1 MIGQEFSNLT
11 GKILIASPYTMEGNI
26 FHQSLIYVVHHSN
39 DGAVGFIVN
48 RPINNGTSIS
58 SLLKKTEP
66 NIDLSL
72 LNLEIHV
79 GGPLEL
85 ERGFFLHSA
94 EYGKNLLFKPENSD
108 LAVSSNIEILK
119 DITTGAGPK
128 LNMFTIGYT
137 GWNAGQIE
145 FEIQN
150 NLWIVAE
157 PDKDLIFG
165 TDASSKWLNAFI
177 NLDIDSSDFVPH
189 LANC

>member
-1 MIGQEFSNLT
+1 MKRKVSVF
-11 GKILIASPYTMEGNI
+11 LIAIIYFTLTFAAAQTPDYSRLDPKPYDPE
-26 FHQSLIYVVHHSN
+26 
-39 DGAVGFIVN
+39 
-48 RPINNGTSIS
+48 
-58 SLLKKTEP
+58 TEP